1 MKFHFSKVEIDEKY
15 LYRLLNNSG
24 EIRIRNIVLYDGK
37 CSFIIDYS
45 NGVRLRELLK
55 KLNIEIL
62 SWEDQGIYT
71 AIINFAAIKT
81 LIGVSMIFILLML
94 INSLFIWNISVD
106 GNYSY
111 SERQIISFVH
121 KNKITEGST
130 KVKIDC
136 DKLEKEIRKKFDDI
150 SWVCAEIKGTNLIVH
165 VKENYITDISV
176 TEDKPYDIVANH
188 DAVIESIL
196 VRSGKA
202 MVKAGDSVK
211 KGDILISGMVDVLDE
226 SGTKIFSKFY
236 NSDGDIIG
244 KTVYD
249 YKDVEKINYTK
260 KITKNKKTI
269 YLPSILNYKWIKLKK
284 KNNSDLIYSEKKL
297 KMFGNYY
304 LPISI
309 QKYTTVNYIN
319 EKATYS
325 KEQAKNKLENRLLY
339 KLAIMEQKGYKII
352 EKNVR
357 IDKNMDSYVLSGK
370 ITCLEPLGMV
380 SYIDT
385 NIEEEGTT
393 VFHERN

>member
-24 EIRIRNIVLYDGK
+24 EIRIRNIVLHDGK

-111 SERQIISFVH
+111 SDRQIISFVH

>member
-24 EIRIRNIVLYDGK
+24 EIRIRNIVLHDGK

-111 SERQIISFVH
+111 SDRQIMSFVH

>member
-24 EIRIRNIVLYDGK
+24 EIRIRNIVLHDGK

-71 AIINFAAIKT
+71 TIINFVTIKT

-111 SERQIISFVH
+111 SDRQIISFVH

>member
-111 SERQIISFVH
+111 SDRQIISFVH